1 MSRPRGRFPWLLAI
15 VLLVGL
21 GVAGGGFSV
30 FADRRAGM
38 PGKAKVSE
46 CTGGRKYQPAI
57 RCRGS
62 WATGGALVG
71 GDGRVAVG
79 PVEGAG
85 YGDVGKTIAVR
96 IHGTDHATK
105 PSLTTPLV
113 LWGLGGAVAALAL
126 AGLIGWW
133 RRT

>member
-1 MSRPRGRFPWLLAI
+1 MSKPRSRFPWLFAI

-21 GVAGGGFSV
+21 GVVAGGFSV
-30 FADRRAGM
+30 FADQRSGV

-57 RCRGS
+57 RCSGS
-62 WATGGALVG
+62 WVSGGALVAGDRPG
-71 GDGRVAVG
+71 GGG
-79 PVEGAG
+79 GHEGAG
-85 YGDVGKTIAVR
+85 DGDLGKTIDVR

-105 PSLTTPLV
+105 PSLATPLV

>member
-1 MSRPRGRFPWLLAI
+1 MSKPRGRFPWLFAV

-21 GVAGGGFSV
+21 GVVAGGFSV
-30 FADRRAGM
+30 FADQRSGT
-38 PGKAKVSE
+38 PGTAKVSE

-57 RCRGS
+57 RCSGS
-62 WATGGALVG
+62 WVTGGALV
-71 GDGRVAVG
+71 A
-79 PVEGAG
+79 
-85 YGDVGKTIAVR
+85 GKTIAVR

-105 PSLTTPLV
+105 PSLATPLA

>member
-1 MSRPRGRFPWLLAI
+1 MSRPRGRFPWLFAV

-21 GVAGGGFSV
+21 GVVAGGFSV
-30 FADRRAGM
+30 FADQRSGT
-38 PGKAKVSE
+38 PGKATVSE

-57 RCRGS
+57 RCSGS
-62 WATGGALVG
+62 WVTGGALVA

-79 PVEGAG
+79 RIEGAG

-96 IHGTDHATK
+96 IHGTGHATK
-105 PSLTTPLV
+105 PSLATPLV